1 MRLGRPRLGLK
12 VSLRLPTIATIG
24 MLLLV
29 GIVAGAMLLYYDWT
43 MTLTG
48 ANPKVRFYKW
58 ADATQTNTINLPYNI
73 YPNSWLIDENATY
86 GIKNND
92 ASNDYTVYLWVEA
105 ISDASKLANLT
116 ITILHP
122 NGTHAAKWTTTT
134 FTNVGETYAVNWLAN
149 RNTIYTI
156 QVLVSGSNTIAV
168 GDTVT
173 CDLRLKT
180 IT

>member
-1 MRLGRPRLGLK
+1 MKPDRKSGPK

-24 MLLLV
+24 MLLLA

-48 ANPKVRFYKW
+48 ANPKVRFYNW
-58 ADATQTNTINLPYNI
+58 DDETQINTINLPYNI
-73 YPNSWLIDENATY
+73 YPNSWFIDENATY

-92 ASNDYTVYLWVEA
+92 ASNDYNVYLWIET

-116 ITILHP
+116 IIILHSD
-122 NGTHAAKWTTTT
+122 GTQAAKWTSTT
-134 FTNVGETYAVNWLAN
+134 FTNLGEAYAVNWLAN

-156 QVLVSGSNTIAV
+156 QVLITGSNTIV
-168 GDTVT
+168 EGDMVA